1 MDYSMKVLVVY
12 ATLSGST
19 MAAADLITAT
29 IKSAGHE
36 VTTLTAD
43 SISADTVSP
52 YEALIIGSPSWED
65 EGKDGQP
72 LPEVRKF
79 VESLSSASLTGKK
92 IAVFGLG
99 DTSYPHFCGAVD
111 IIEEKLHAIGIT
123 PAIPSLKIDR
133 YYSSPDNEPK
143 VREWANTFSGVLK

>member
-36 VTTLTAD
+36 VTELTAD
-43 SISADTVSP
+43 SITSDTVSS
-52 YEALIIGSPSWED
+52 YAALVIGSPSWED

-72 LPEVRKF
+72 LPEVKKF

-111 IIEEKLHAIGIT
+111 IIEEKLNAIGIAVT
-123 PAIPSLKIDR
+123 VPSLKIDR

-143 VREWANTFSGVLK
+143 VREWASAFSAVLK